1 MYIELNERTIAK
13 LNKRLITDLEERD
26 NSIPADLING
36 IIDDLL
42 CELERKE
49 EEIEDMKQNH
59 EEDYEYFGISESDF
73 H

>member
-1 MYIELNERTIAK
+1 MYIELNERTIAE
-13 LNKRLITDLEERD
+13 LNKKLITDLEQRD
-26 NSIPADLING
+26 NLIPADLING

-49 EEIEDMKQNH
+49 EEIEDMKQSH

>member
-1 MYIELNERTIAK
+1 MYIELNERTIAE
-13 LNKRLITDLEERD
+13 LNKKLITDLEEKG
-26 NSIPADLING
+26 NLIPADLING

-49 EEIEDMKQNH
+49 EEIEDMKQSH
-59 EEDYEYFGISESDF
+59 EEDYEYFGVSENDF